1 MLIPLPKKCQALFL
15 KSTILPVN
23 TVPNDP
29 PPLRSTSGSAFENG
43 GAAENTTDFIDEL
56 EWRGLF
62 AQCSDVDALRKHLA
76 SGDRK
81 AYVGLDP
88 TSDSLTIGNLC
99 TLILLA
105 HFQRAGHHPVVVAGG
120 GTGLIGDPGGKS
132 TERPLLPLETIRA
145 NIEGQ
150 LRIYD
155 RLLPGALVVNNAD
168 WLVELSYVNVLRD
181 VGKYFSVNEMIKRD
195 VVRNR
200 LEADGISYTEFSYMV
215 LQAYDFAHLHQTHD
229 VTLQMGGS
237 DQWGNILSGVDLIR
251 RIHGAQAFALT
262 CPLLLKSDGTKFG
275 KSETGAV
282 WLTADRTTPYAFHQF
297 WLNADD
303 NDIERYL
310 KVFSFRNRSEIAE
323 LLLAGA
329 TDPGRRI
336 AQRALAD
343 ELTSRLHGSE
353 AMERAE
359 AVAKALFTGDVRSL
373 DAQALREV
381 RADVPTVKLPRT
393 SQIGKDVVALLVDGG
408 IAPSNRQARE
418 WLTAGSI
425 SINGEKV
432 GVDHTIGTADVLEGG
447 LTLVRRGKKNW
458 SAIHWVD

>member
-1 MLIPLPKKCQALFL
+1 VNVEPKPTETPL
-15 KSTILPVN
+15 
-23 TVPNDP
+23 
-29 PPLRSTSGSAFENG
+29 SAFKESPKLPGNFVG
-43 GAAENTTDFIDEL
+43 EL
-56 EWRGLF
+56 SWRGLL
-62 AQCSDVDALRKHLA
+62 AQCSDAEALSRHLQT
-76 SGDRK
+76 GTRR

-105 HFQRAGHHPVVVAGG
+105 HFQRAGHEPVVVAGG

-132 TERPLLPLETIRA
+132 LERPLLPIETIRA
-145 NIEGQ
+145 NVQGQ

-181 VGKYFSVNEMIKRD
+181 VGKYFSVNEMVKRD

-215 LQAYDFAHLHQTHD
+215 LQAYDFAHLQRTHG

-251 RIHGAQAFALT
+251 RTSGTQAFALT
-262 CPLLLKSDGTKFG
+262 CPLLLKADGTKFG
-275 KSETGAV
+275 KSESGAV
-282 WLTADRTTPYAFHQF
+282 WLTADRTSPYAFHQF
-297 WLNADD
+297 WLNTDD
-303 NDIERYL
+303 ADIERYL
-310 KVFSFRNRSEIAE
+310 KVFSFRTQSEISE
-323 LLLAGA
+323 LAATGV

-343 ELTSRLHGSE
+343 ELTIRLHGAE
-353 AMERAE
+353 ARERAE
-359 AVAKALFTGDVRSL
+359 AAASALFTGNVRSL
-373 DAQALREV
+373 DPQSLREV
-381 RADVPTVKLPRT
+381 AADLPTANLLR
-393 SQIGKDVVALLVDGG
+393 SSREGMDIVALLVQTG

-418 WLTAGSI
+418 WLSAGSI
-425 SINGEKV
+425 TVNGDKMPAE
-432 GVDHTIGTADVLEGG
+432 HILRSSDVLPGDI
-447 LTLVRRGKKNW
+447 TLVRRGKKNW
-458 SAIHWVD
+458 SAVRWVD

>member
-1 MLIPLPKKCQALFL
+1 VNVDPKPTHPAGE
-15 KSTILPVN
+15 PRE
-23 TVPNDP
+23 
-29 PPLRSTSGSAFENG
+29 RSSNNFV
-43 GAAENTTDFIDEL
+43 AEL
-56 EWRGLF
+56 SWRGLL
-62 AQCSDVDALRKHLA
+62 AQCSDVDALASHLDT
-76 SGDRK
+76 GTRR

-105 HFQRAGHHPVVVAGG
+105 HFQRSGHQPVVVAGG

-132 TERPLLPLETIRA
+132 VERPLLSLETIRS
-145 NIEGQ
+145 NVQGQ

-181 VGKYFSVNEMIKRD
+181 VGKYFSVNEMVKRD

-215 LQAYDFAHLHQTHD
+215 LQAYDFAHLEKTHG

-251 RIHGAQAFALT
+251 RTSGTQAFALT

-275 KSETGAV
+275 KSESGAV
-282 WLTADRTTPYAFHQF
+282 WLTADRTSPYAFHQF

-303 NDIERYL
+303 KDIERYL
-310 KVFSFRNRSEIAE
+310 KVFSYQGQTEIAE
-323 LLLAGA
+323 LVAAGL

-343 ELTSRLHGSE
+343 ELTSRLHGPE
-353 AMERAE
+353 ALVRAE
-359 AVAKALFTGDVRSL
+359 AAATALFTGDVRSL
-373 DAQALREV
+373 DRQSLLDVAADLPSVDLRRE
-381 RADVPTVKLPRT
+381 AAEGL
-393 SQIGKDVVALLVDGG
+393 DVVAFLVQTG

-425 SINGEKV
+425 CLNGDKV
-432 GVDHTIGTADVLEGG
+432 STDHQIGAGDVLPGEI
-447 LTLVRRGKKNW
+447 TLVRRGKKHW
-458 SAIHWVD
+458 SAVRWTD

>member
-1 MLIPLPKKCQALFL
+1 L
-15 KSTILPVN
+15 KSTILFVT
-23 TVPNDP
+23 TVPINFNAPD
-29 PPLRSTSGSAFENG
+29 SAPTNEG
-43 GAAENTTDFIDEL
+43 GRTDSAGDFVDQL
-56 EWRGLF
+56 QWRGLF
-62 AQCSDVDALRKHLA
+62 GQCSDVDALRSHLA
-76 SGDRK
+76 SGTRK

-105 HFQRAGHHPVVVAGG
+105 HFQRAGHQPVVVAGG

-132 TERPLLPLETIRA
+132 TERPLLPIETIRS
-145 NIEGQ
+145 NVEGQ

-181 VGKYFSVNEMIKRD
+181 VGKYFSVNEMVKRD

-200 LEADGISYTEFSYMV
+200 LETDGISYTEFSYMV
-215 LQAYDFAHLHQTHD
+215 LQAYDFAHLHRTHD

-251 RIHGAQAFALT
+251 RVNGAQAFALT
-262 CPLLLKSDGTKFG
+262 CPLLLKADGTKFG

-310 KVFSFRNRSEIAE
+310 KVFSFRNQTEIAE
-323 LLLAGA
+323 LVQAGA
-329 TDPGRRI
+329 ADPGRRV

-343 ELTSRLHGSE
+343 ELTARLHGPE

-373 DAQALREV
+373 DAQALQEV
-381 RADVPTVKLPRT
+381 RVDVPTFDLPRA
-393 SQIGKDVVALLVDGG
+393 SREGKDIVALLVEGG
-408 IAPSNRQARE
+408 VAPSNRQARE
-418 WLTAGSI
+418 WLSAGSI
-425 SINGEKV
+425 SINGDRV
-432 GVDHTIGTADVLEGG
+432 GVDHTVGSVDVLPGE
-447 LTLVRRGKKNW
+447 LTLIRRGKKNW
-458 SAIHWVD
+458 SAIRWVD